1 MLFLFQP
8 KQIHAKT
15 LVLMGVKKSYVKY
28 DVIIDHREQKCHC
41 MMQSMVKPTGGELEF
56 NQFFFFLMNK
66 RSFEGHCW

>member
-41 MMQSMVKPTGGELEF
+41 MMQ
-56 NQFFFFLMNK
+56 
-66 RSFEGHCW
+66 